1 MSFWQAEQYQE
12 DVCALGDVLSQGL
25 YSEMGYNPQNYHI
38 LARAASQDSLK
49 RPKSAR
55 RLNHDLNANVDI
67 WELETDSDYVC
78 LGDVVTQKGKS
89 VDLKKYCCVREDL
102 TVIAGESELMN
113 VRFPTR
119 DLHDTQGLVG
129 GHFINSKENWG
140 RSRTLRLLRVDGINV
155 QQSFDMRGPKER
167 EIKLQEVDPVMV
179 FTLDKTGK
187 NTEAFSVWRPDP
199 NLENFHRFGDIITR
213 GVRKPNLAFVLE
225 AEPRTNFFISPVAF
239 LQKWTGHSDF
249 LKAEKVTIWEPSCP
263 SNYQALGEVITTN
276 APDANGVSQPVEP
289 LKSAISCVHNDYI
302 TTNYDEAQ
310 DLKISKF
317 SDFLQ
322 NRGNE
327 PEKLHFGQNYFIKKS
342 LIQYIAEKP
351 IVRSKMVE
359 VKYDLESK
367 SVDPAGL
374 KSMRTASVINRSYF
388 PQCATRSYEFTVGE
402 SSSFEMANEV
412 SLGASLDV
420 GLPGGASTDTE
431 FSFSHESSEEKSE
444 ETTTSV
450 DATLEMPEDSR
461 LSVAISR
468 QEYTQKIP
476 FRSVIE
482 KTYVDGTVG
491 FQTING
497 IYKGVST
504 SEIVVD
510 YGEIKFLNA
519 PSRYED
525 SPGLIYKYGQNEK
538 IWQNRGSEN
547 QYTPP
552 YEKQPV
558 GIWGPSKNIEEG
570 FCSLGDVA
578 VKGYDYPEVEHL
590 LAHAIQPGALVPP
603 IGFFEEF
610 DDTGSGVDTPV
621 TFYDMLA
628 PCGYTCL
635 GSVAVTS
642 RTERPDREKYCCV
655 NNEYLTKGN
664 NEYVWNNI
672 GNKALRESS
681 IWWNVNKPDSPGIY
695 AGNFMAVTGHGSP
708 YAWLAYILTADR
720 IKPHIHYMF
729 GDWESFGRCSADCGW
744 GEKTRY
750 RACQEVNLK
759 TMQTL
764 RTGLDAQLCIDA
776 NAGQEGVETA
786 FCKVKDCLPCG
797 RAVGKLG
804 AFMFEEVKET
814 VLVMNKTLIDPIF
827 KYPAPT
833 RSACENACG
842 SVAGCL
848 GFIFN
853 DPDCDL
859 VLGEQLL
866 TDDDAEGE
874 RVTVGKLSK
883 FCGQKFAK
891 DIVQVAKFSIE
902 LPGMGKAGM
911 EDLISNIMKAEIDRN
926 DDQAAGVWRFREDA
940 ENNIF
945 YSTISYYEY
954 DFGSLVP
961 VTKVFIREKPG
972 QKTPV
977 SSLAA
982 RKRRDAS
989 GLLSL
994 IPSDVEVGEIGPT
1007 IEETE
1012 IVSADG
1018 DVLGTCDSEDVCTCI
1033 DGYQL
1038 TDDKDCEN
1046 IDECTETEEICGST
1060 LAGFCFDNEGS
1071 YECQCNDGFE
1081 IVDDMCKDIDECSR
1095 FSDLCSEE
1103 GMICVNNDGSYHC
1116 ACDTGF
1122 VEQSTMVSGIQLNL
1136 AIKVLEFFFYYWL
1149 KGKYPVVKSL
1159 CQTNTHSFAMF
1170 FLAF

>member
-1 MSFWQAEQYQE
+1 MTPAQINVHSGSIQGFEMSFWQAEHYQE

-25 YSEMGYNPQNYHI
+25 YSEMGQNPPNYHV
-38 LARAASQDSLK
+38 LVRAIQQDALK

-55 RLNHDLNANVDI
+55 RLTHDFTVNIDI
-67 WELETDSDYVC
+67 YELETDNGFVC
-78 LGDVVTQKGKS
+78 LGDVVTQKGKT
-89 VDLKKYCCVREDL
+89 VDLDRYCCVREDL

-113 VRFPTR
+113 VRFPKR

-129 GHFINSKENWG
+129 GHFINSKESRG

-167 EIKLQEVDPVMV
+167 EIKLQEVDPVMM
-179 FTLDKTGK
+179 FTLDKTSK
-187 NTEAFSVWRPDP
+187 NKEAFSVWRPDP

-239 LQKWTGHSDF
+239 FEKWTGYSDF

-276 APDANGVSQPVEP
+276 APDANGINQPVEP
-289 LKSAISCVHNDYI
+289 LKSAISCVHNDYL

-322 NRGNE
+322 NRGND
-327 PEKLHFGQNYFIKKS
+327 PNRLHFGQNSFIKKS

-367 SVDPAGL
+367 AIDPAGL

-388 PQCATRSYEFTVGE
+388 PQCATRSYEFTEGK
-402 SSSFEMANEV
+402 SSSYEMANEI

-420 GLPGGASTDTE
+420 GLPKGAIADTD
-431 FSFSHESSEEKSE
+431 FSFSHEKSEEKSE
-444 ETTTSV
+444 ETATSV

-461 LSVAISR
+461 LSVSISR
-468 QEYTQKIP
+468 REYTQKIP
-476 FRSVIE
+476 FRSIIE

-491 FQTING
+491 FQTIKG

-510 YGEIKFLNA
+510 YGEIIFLNA
-519 PSRYED
+519 SSRYED
-525 SPGLIYKYGQNEK
+525 SPGLVYKKSENERV
-538 IWQNRGSEN
+538 WENRGSED

-552 YEKQPV
+552 DEKQPV

-570 FCSLGDVA
+570 FCSMGDVA
-578 VKGYDYPEVEHL
+578 VQGYDYPEVEHF

-655 NNEYLTKGN
+655 NNEYLTKGD
-664 NEYVWNNI
+664 NEFVWSNR
-672 GNKALRESS
+672 GNKALREAS
-681 IWWNVNKPDSPGIY
+681 IWWNQRKEDSPGIY
-695 AGNFMAVTGHGSP
+695 AGHFMAVTGHGSP
-708 YAWLAYILTADR
+708 YAWLAYILSADR
-720 IKPHIHYMF
+720 VKPYIHYLF
-729 GDWESFGRCSADCGW
+729 GDWDSFGRCSADCGW

-776 NAGQEGVETA
+776 NAGQVGVDTV

-804 AFMFEEVKET
+804 AFMFEEIKET
-814 VLVMNKTLIDPIF
+814 VLVMNETIIDPIF
-827 KYPAPT
+827 RYPAPT

-859 VLGEQLL
+859 VLGEQLI

-883 FCGQKFAK
+883 FCGQKFSK
-891 DIVQVAKFSIE
+891 DIVQVSKFTIT
-902 LPGMGKAGM
+902 LPGMGTVM
-911 EDLISNIMKAEIDRN
+911 DQLISTIMKTEIERSDE
-926 DDQAAGVWRFREDA
+926 QAANVWRFREDA
-940 ENNIF
+940 ENNVF
-945 YSTISYYEY
+945 YSTISYYES
-954 DFGSLVP
+954 DGDKLVP
-961 VTKVFIREKPG
+961 VTKVFIREKAGSENTVP
-972 QKTPV
+972 
-977 SSLAA
+977 SLGA
-982 RKRRDAS
+982 RKRREAPEDRILA
-989 GLLSL
+989 LL
-994 IPSDVEVGEIGPT
+994 PSDVEVGEVGPS
-1007 IEETE
+1007 IETTE
-1012 IVSADG
+1012 IIGADG
-1018 DVLGTCDSEDVCTCI
+1018 EILGACDSDGDCSCN

-1038 TDDKDCEN
+1038 NGQSDCEDV
-1046 IDECTETEEICGST
+1046 DECTENEEICGGI
-1060 LAGFCFDNEGS
+1060 LAGSCFNDEGS
-1071 YECQCNDGFE
+1071 YECQCKDGFE
-1081 IVDDMCKDIDECSR
+1081 IIDATCKDIDECTR
-1095 FSDLCSEE
+1095 FSDLCSKD
-1103 GMICVNNDGSYHC
+1103 GMKCINSDGSYFC

-1122 VEQSTMVSGIQLNL
+1122 VEQSTIVTGKDVRPCDQMTT
-1136 AIKVLEFFFYYWL
+1136 VLT
-1149 KGKYPVVKSL
+1149 K
-1159 CQTNTHSFAMF
+1159 
-1170 FLAF
+1170 